1 MKRRTLLASLL
12 IVLAVVP
19 CLAAGADFPARP
31 IRVIVPFGAG
41 GVTDA
46 AARITA
52 RAMEKSLGRSV
63 VVENKPGAEGA
74 IAAATVK
81 NSPPDGY
88 TLFFATSSSLST
100 PLVSKAAAFDPI
112 ADFTPISTVGRFPY
126 AMFVHRDVPATS
138 VKEFVAYARA
148 NPGKL
153 NYGTVNVG
161 EQLVAAQFVKAAGVD
176 MVGIPHKSSPVTE
189 LLAGRIQIY
198 FGPVGQALQHA
209 KEGRVRLLAT
219 MPADRTPLTPD
230 VPTMAEA
237 GVGGITAGGSY
248 QMFLAPA
255 GTPRDVVDKLSKA
268 VNAAVAD
275 PEVRAQ
281 LEKASLTAEGMT
293 PPQLARLISESNA
306 TWAQFF
312 REAGVDKQ

>member
-1 MKRRTLLASLL
+1 M
-12 IVLAVVP
+12 VLAAPPVS
-19 CLAAGADFPARP
+19 AGTEYPTRP

-46 AARITA
+46 VARITA
-52 RAMEKSLGRSV
+52 RAMEKSLGQAV

-74 IAAATVK
+74 IAAGTVK
-81 NSPPDGY
+81 NAAPDGY
-88 TLFFATSSSLST
+88 TLLFATSSSLST
-100 PLVSKAAAFDPI
+100 PLVSKVAAFDPI
-112 ADFTPISTVGRFPY
+112 ADFAPISTVGRFPY
-126 AMFVHRDVPATS
+126 AIFVHKDVPATS
-138 VKEFVAYARA
+138 IKEFVAYARA
-148 NPGKL
+148 NPGRL

-176 MVGIPHKSSPVTE
+176 MVRIPHKSAPLTE

-219 MPADRTPLTPD
+219 VPAERLPLTPD

-237 GVGGITAGGSY
+237 GVTGISAGGSY

-255 GTPRDVVDKLSKA
+255 RTPRDVVEKLSKA

-281 LEKASLTAEGMT
+281 LEKSSLTAEGMT
-293 PPQLARLISESNA
+293 PPQLARVIAESN
-306 TWAQFF
+306 TMWAQFF
-312 REAGVDKQ
+312 REAGVEKQ